1 MNNVKDRPMSTNEK
15 DPLERGLRI
24 LTLTTLIA
32 TYLLIVLGSTVRVT
46 ESGMG
51 CNGWPLCSGQIG
63 PIDHFHPLLE
73 QSHRYLATVVTVLIC
88 AVAVVVW
95 RAGQKAGYLRRLTL
109 AGVGVIAIQIVLGAI
124 TVFTN
129 NAPVTVALHLIVG
142 LLFLGVVTITTIR
155 AFIGSNGSWRPLKSF
170 DRMAL
175 WAVTGLFFVLISG
188 SLVVDGGAEGACPS
202 WPVCAGSHAQGGL
215 IDLQLVHRAIVLLG
229 AIIAVVYL
237 VRVIRLKTGSNSQ
250 YRLAITSLV
259 LLAVQ
264 IAAGA
269 VVAVTKAPDALADV
283 HLALG
288 AALWSVIVATA
299 SLGAIK
305 FNSGSGR

>member
-1 MNNVKDRPMSTNEK
+1 MNKVNERPVSTNEK
-15 DPLERGLRI
+15 DPLERSLRI

-73 QSHRYLATVVTVLIC
+73 QSHRYLATIVTILIC
-88 AVAVVVW
+88 AVAAVSW
-95 RAGQKAGYLRRLTL
+95 RAGQKAYHLRRLAL
-109 AGVGVIAIQIVLGAI
+109 AGVGVIVIQIVLGAV
-124 TVFTN
+124 TVLTN

-142 LLFLGVVTITTIR
+142 LLFLGIVTVTTIR
-155 AFIGSNGSWRPLKSF
+155 AFIGGNGSWRSLKSI
-170 DRMAL
+170 DRMSL

-188 SLVVDGGAEGACPS
+188 SLVVDGGAEEACPT

-215 IDLQLVHRAIVLLG
+215 IDLQVAHRAIVLVG
-229 AIIAVVYL
+229 TIVAVIYL
-237 VRVIRLKTGSNSQ
+237 VRVIRLKTRPKSQ
-250 YRLAITSLV
+250 YRLALTSLA

-283 HLALG
+283 HLALA
-288 AALWSVIVATA
+288 AALWTVIVATA
-299 SLGAIK
+299 ALGAMK
-305 FNSGSGR
+305 LKSGLSR